1 MSFTDEEL
9 DRNWQPNGRRPQ
21 STIAR
26 NFSME
31 LEDIFNLDDAK
42 AELQQSLDTRK
53 HNIGKNTEELAT
65 LEARLREMEQRL
77 NAAGLSRPAD
87 SSSNPQ
93 QQSAS
98 STPKQEGSSLS
109 VAASDDNSKSR
120 SRPGTARATQ
130 QAPSSGDMP
139 PTPGASEGEYYVVT
153 RADLMDDGPR

>member
-26 NFSME
+26 NFQLE
-31 LEDIFNLDDAK
+31 LEDIFNLDETK
-42 AELQQSLDTRK
+42 AELQQSYDTRK
-53 HNIGKNTEELAT
+53 YNINKNTEELST

-77 NAAGLSRPAD
+77 NAAAPTDQKETEA
-87 SSSNPQ
+87 
-93 QQSAS
+93 
-98 STPKQEGSSLS
+98 STPKQEGSLS
-109 VAASDDNSKSR
+109 AAPTDDSKSR
-120 SRPGTARATQ
+120 SRPGTARPVQ

-153 RADLMDDGPR
+153 RADLMDDAPR

>member
-26 NFSME
+26 NFQLE
-31 LEDIFNLDDAK
+31 LEDIFNLDETK
-42 AELQQSLDTRK
+42 AELQQSYDTRK
-53 HNIGKNTEELAT
+53 YNINKNTEELST

-77 NAAGLSRPAD
+77 NAALPTDDKEPEA
-87 SSSNPQ
+87 
-93 QQSAS
+93 
-98 STPKQEGSSLS
+98 STPKQEASSLS
-109 VAASDDNSKSR
+109 AAPTDDSKSR
-120 SRPGTARATQ
+120 SRPGTARPAQ

>member
-1 MSFTDEEL
+1 MSSFTDEEL

-21 STIAR
+21 STIAK
-26 NFSME
+26 NFLLE
-31 LEDIFNLDDAK
+31 LDDIFNLDETK

-53 HNIGKNTEELAT
+53 HNIGKNNEELAT

-77 NAAGLSRPAD
+77 NAAGLPQPAD
-87 SSSNPQ
+87 SSSDAQ
-93 QQSAS
+93 QPSAS

-109 VAASDDNSKSR
+109 AAATDDSKSR
-120 SRPGTARATQ
+120 SRPGTARPTQ
-130 QAPSSGDMP
+130 QAPGSGDMP